1 MFLYSP
7 HALCENECTTR
18 KHARILCVMPAY
30 AYILCSSTRLDH
42 NLAINLCI
50 HTKPKPLKVDDAMS
64 CIDRSLLLFRT
75 LARSRILIP
84 QVLEG
89 FLLPASR
96 FSLFFSPFRIFRF
109 RAKGLG
115 YFTLSA
121 KLTVVA

>member
-18 KHARILCVMPAY
+18 KHARFLFVMPVY

-75 LARSRILIP
+75 LARSRMSIP
-84 QVLEG
+84 QVLEV
-89 FLLPASR
+89 FLVPACR
-96 FSLFFSPFRIFRF
+96 FSLFSLLFVFL
-109 RAKGLG
+109 GLG
-115 YFTLSA
+115 LR
-121 KLTVVA
+121 V

>member
-18 KHARILCVMPAY
+18 KHARILFVMPAN

-75 LARSRILIP
+75 LARSRMPIP

-89 FLLPASR
+89 FLQP
-96 FSLFFSPFRIFRF
+96 LFAFRF
-109 RAKGLG
+109 
-115 YFTLSA
+115 LSF
-121 KLTVVA
+121 LYL